1 MSFARDSENLV
12 LALALG
18 ARRSV
23 NVCFVWNQ
31 VEWAG
36 FTPLFW
42 VRLNPSHVWL
52 EGWSCPR
59 FLFGSKENGCGLRIL
74 ACGPLP
80 FSSFFPYASLLT
92 QSRKRRRLLARY
104 RSAQMT
110 CSLLHPRHYG
120 SEHHRRRS
128 PMSSLPYTAWGD
140 PPRPRHRSYA

>member
-23 NVCFVWNQ
+23 NECFVWNQ
-31 VEWAG
+31 VEWVG

-74 ACGPLP
+74 ACGPCLSLP
-80 FSSFFPYASLLT
+80 SSPTLLT
-92 QSRKRRRLLARY
+92 RRNHANAAGSVPDTTL
-104 RSAQMT
+104 
-110 CSLLHPRHYG
+110 PR
-120 SEHHRRRS
+120 
-128 PMSSLPYTAWGD
+128 
-140 PPRPRHRSYA
+140 